1 MQTGNLALRASLY
14 ALLAIGGGIAAT
26 AMAQPVETVTV
37 EAARAVTVGQTSTGV
52 PISEITVRSRVS
64 YADLDLT
71 TDSGVKT
78 LQQRIQAA
86 ATSACREM
94 DIRVPSEGS
103 SNEKCIKDAV
113 ANATREADK
122 VVAAK
127 RGTAR

>member
-26 AMAQPVETVTV
+26 AMAQPVEIVTV

-78 LQQRIQAA
+78 LLQRIEAA

-113 ANATREADK
+113 K
-122 VVAAK
+122 GAAPQIAK
-127 RGTAR
+127 AVETAKASKK